1 MIQYANMNAIKESY
15 IISYPKTVR
24 VHPLIVK
31 SLLDNLRFSR
41 ETWMIVFLSIIVL
54 FFIHF
59 IFIRVT

>member
-41 ETWMIVFLSIIVL
+41 ETWMIVFYRLLYYFL
-54 FFIHF
+54 F
-59 IFIRVT
+59 